1 MIKGITTSSPFL
13 TVTGGSSMTP
23 YISPGAQ
30 GAGQMRY
37 NTSSNNLE
45 VWDGVTW
52 KEISMAYT
60 TIDLSYEA
68 QSLLQWARQARDKEL
83 ARENRVRSNPALKK
97 AYEAIQRAEENF
109 DLLDKIVGEE
119 TSDFGEVQAG
129 P

>member
-1 MIKGITTSSPFL
+1 MIKGINSSSQYI
-13 TVTGGSSMTP
+13 TIQGGNPMQN
-23 YISPGAQ
+23 YFSPGAQ

-37 NTSSNNLE
+37 NTTSNNVE

-52 KEISMAYT
+52 KEISTSYASV
-60 TIDLSYEA
+60 DLSYEA

-83 ARENRVRSNPALKK
+83 AREARIRSNPALKK
-97 AYEAIQRAEENF
+97 AYEAIQRAEANF
-109 DLLDKIVGEE
+109 DILDKIVGEE